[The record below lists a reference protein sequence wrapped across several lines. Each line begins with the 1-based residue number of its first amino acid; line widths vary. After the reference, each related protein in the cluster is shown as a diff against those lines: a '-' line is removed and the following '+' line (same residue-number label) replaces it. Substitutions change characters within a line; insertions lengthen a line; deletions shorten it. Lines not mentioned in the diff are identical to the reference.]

1 MEAPAGPLTSRQHAG
16 ARVEKP
22 PESGGA
28 RSEGARSPPVD
39 ISDIKP
45 IDVPGLV
52 AFWLL
57 AVIVFLQF
65 FTRYV
70 LNNSLGWTEE
80 VARYVLILV
89 GFLGAVT
96 CARKGTHIF
105 LEFFYRYL
113 SAGVA
118 KAMSIIAELVTLV
131 FYGSMTWLAVRLA
144 LTTRQKMIS
153 INVPRSVV
161 YWIVALALAAMTV
174 QSALWLIRKFRQRGE
189 EIVASIEERTLVE

>member
-1 MEAPAGPLTSRQHAG
+1 MENPL
-16 ARVEKP
+16 
-22 PESGGA
+22 ESGGA

-113 SAGVA
+113 SARAA
-118 KAMSIIAELVTLV
+118 KAMSIVAELVTLV

-161 YWIVALALAAMTV
+161 YWIVALALTAMTV